1 MKNLNV
7 LFLLFGLFISAQ
19 NNRVVYEYTF
29 RPDSTKIDSL
39 KKEWMYLDINKKG
52 SKFYS
57 KNAFES
63 DSIVNESI
71 KKQMISG
78 MKSISVSRKQS
89 NGEIN
94 YEVEKTYPDYKIS
107 IVSNIGNDTY
117 KIAEDRKIVWKV
129 SSEKK
134 QFRSYSVQKATTD
147 FAGRTWV
154 AWFTTEVPIQDG
166 PYKFAG
172 LPGLIVEIADQSG
185 SQKMEMKGL
194 FKTKETQQEELN
206 TQGKDIPFTK
216 KKPVAIS
223 RTQYVKKL
231 KEFEN
236 DPVQGMREI
245 LAQPNSKVM
254 INVNGREISDPK
266 DVLRELE
273 QNARDE
279 MKANNNK
286 IELIP

>member
-185 SQKMEMKGL
+185 SHKMEMKGL